1 VNSCG
6 GDSGSLWAVNG
17 AVQSLRVTVSI
28 SIEDWVEDFLGIFA
42 WLSTQQCHDHLCEN
56 YGDD

>member
-1 VNSCG
+1 MCATPFTVNFCG

-28 SIEDWVEDFLGIFA
+28 STEDWVED
-42 WLSTQQCHDHLCEN
+42 HLYEN